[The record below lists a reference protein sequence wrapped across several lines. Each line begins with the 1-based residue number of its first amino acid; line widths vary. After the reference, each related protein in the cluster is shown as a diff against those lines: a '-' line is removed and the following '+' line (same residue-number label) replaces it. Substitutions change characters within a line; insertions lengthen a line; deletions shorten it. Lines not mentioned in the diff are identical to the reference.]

1 MAPKK
6 IRKMQVAAYLP
17 VLAGYQLLEK
27 RGVVVEVKKV
37 IIIDDIGIMRLV
49 VGESISMTISM
60 LPDEVFELV

>member
-1 MAPKK
+1 
-6 IRKMQVAAYLP
+6 MQVAAYLP